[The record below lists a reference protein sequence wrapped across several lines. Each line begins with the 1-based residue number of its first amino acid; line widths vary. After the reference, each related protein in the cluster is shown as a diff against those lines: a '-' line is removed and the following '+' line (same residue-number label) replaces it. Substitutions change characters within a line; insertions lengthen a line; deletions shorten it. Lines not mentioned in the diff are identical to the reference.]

1 MKNQNIFYI
10 LRKILELKE
19 IILLHSLTSRIV
31 FVGSIVSVNL
41 VCLSGLLLSASNS
54 MISSFEWN
62 AHRQKITEIVSETLS
77 DLREAQAEERGY
89 LLTTDP
95 SFAKDFDDRVASA
108 LAKVNMLEQLVQDN
122 PIQHERA
129 QSLQIATNERLDTLT
144 KQIALARQ
152 GRFDE
157 ARSRVI
163 IGQGRVNMAIIAQKA
178 DEIRQTEQELLI
190 AREATARAHVT
201 WNRNLVIGG
210 CLIIVLLVNGL
221 LYFVL
226 NGMRR
231 SVSQIVRAMSDFGN
245 GNRTVRVDDQMGC
258 TEFDM
263 LAQGYNTMAER
274 LDAAMQSQEASDY
287 KLLKANTELKR
298 NNEAM
303 ELLGEMAHR
312 LQAARTS
319 DELSAIIC
327 AFVPRVLPGIPGA
340 LYTHNHTTNQ
350 LERIAHW
357 GSSTPVGCEGLHPS
371 SCWALRLGQSHSVN
385 TPGGDVSCQH
395 VDSNVSIY
403 HCEPLFASG
412 EVVGL
417 LYLQSH
423 VAEENR
429 FRLVALVENIASALV
444 NQNLQ
449 KDLLEQTIHDPLT
462 GLYNRRYMEET
473 LNAEIATASRNNTAL
488 GLIMADI
495 DHFKHINDEFGH
507 DAGDMVLRT
516 IANEIQN
523 SFRSNDIV
531 CRFGG
536 EEFLII
542 TTSHPLNTLI
552 QRVENLR
559 ASLSRLEL
567 HYNGRVLGKTT
578 MSFGV
583 AMWDKSLPTET
594 TAIIRKADAALYQA
608 KKDGRDRIVV
618 G

>member
-1 MKNQNIFYI
+1 M
-10 LRKILELKE
+10 
-19 IILLHSLTSRIV
+19 LHSLTSRIV

-41 VCLSGLLLSASNS
+41 ICLSGLLLSASNS
-54 MISSFEWN
+54 MIASFEWN
-62 AHRQKITEIVSETLS
+62 SHKQKITEIVSETLS

-108 LAKVNMLEQLVQDN
+108 LSKVNILEQLVQDN
-122 PIQHERA
+122 PVQHERA
-129 QSLQIATNERLDTLT
+129 QSLQIATNERIDTLT

-157 ARSRVI
+157 ARSRVV
-163 IGQGRVNMAIIAQKA
+163 IGQGRVDMAIIVQKA

-190 AREATARAHVT
+190 AREATARAHVN
-201 WNRNLVIGG
+201 WNRKLVIGG

-221 LYFVL
+221 LFIVL

-231 SVSQIVRAMSDFGN
+231 SISLIVHAMSDFGN
-245 GNRTVRVDDQMGC
+245 GNRTVRVNEQMGC

-263 LAQGYNTMAER
+263 LAQGYNTMADR
-274 LDAAMQSQEASDY
+274 LDAAMQAQEASDL
-287 KLLKANTELKR
+287 KLHKANTELKR

-319 DELSAIIC
+319 EELAAIIC

-340 LYTHNHTTNQ
+340 LYTHNHATNQ
-350 LERIAHW
+350 LERIAQW
-357 GSSTPVGCEGLHPS
+357 GNASVGCDSLLPS
-371 SCWALRLGQSHSVN
+371 DCWALRLGQSHSVS
-385 TPGGDVSCQH
+385 TPGGDVTCQH
-395 VDSNVSIY
+395 VACDVSTY

-417 LYLQSH
+417 LYLQST
-423 VAEENR
+423 VEEENR

-449 KDLLEQTIHDPLT
+449 KDLRDQTIHDPLT
-462 GLYNRRYMEET
+462 GLFNRRYMEES
-473 LNAEIATASRNNTAL
+473 LKAEIATATRDDTAL

-516 IANEIQN
+516 IACEIQN
-523 SFRSNDIV
+523 SFRSHDIV

-542 TTSHPLNTLI
+542 TTSHPLETLI
-552 QRVENLR
+552 QRTESLR
-559 ASLSRLEL
+559 SSLSKLEL
-567 HYNGRVLGKTT
+567 HYNGQPLGKTT
-578 MSFGV
+578 MSFGI
-583 AMWDKSLPTET
+583 AMWDKALHH
-594 TAIIRKADAALYQA
+594 TASDIIRQADAALYQA
-608 KKDGRDRIVV
+608 KKDGRNRIVV
-618 G
+618 A

>member
-1 MKNQNIFYI
+1 MREILYLKENIF
-10 LRKILELKE
+10 
-19 IILLHSLTSRIV
+19 LHSLTSRIV
-31 FVGSIVSVNL
+31 FVGSIVSINL
-41 VCLSGLLLSASNS
+41 VCLSGLLLSASNN
-54 MISSFEWN
+54 MIASFEWN
-62 AHRQKITEIVSETLS
+62 AHRQKITEVVSETLS

-89 LLTTDP
+89 LLTTDA
-95 SFAKDFDDRVASA
+95 SFVKDFDDRVASA
-108 LAKVNMLEQLVQDN
+108 LSKVNMLEQLVQDN

-129 QSLQIATNERLDTLT
+129 QSLQIATNERIDTLT
-144 KQIALARQ
+144 KQITLARQ
-152 GRFDE
+152 GHFDE

-163 IGQGRVNMAIIAQKA
+163 VGQGRVDMAIIVQKA
-178 DEIRQTEQELLI
+178 DEIRETERELLI
-190 AREATARAHVT
+190 AREATAKAHVD
-201 WNRNLVIGG
+201 WNRKLVIGG

-221 LYFVL
+221 LFVVL

-231 SVSQIVRAMSDFGN
+231 SVSQIGRAMSDFGN
-245 GNRTVRVDDQMGC
+245 GNRAVRVDEKMGC

-263 LAQGYNTMAER
+263 LAQGYNTMAAR
-274 LDAAMQSQEASDY
+274 LDAAMQAQEASDH

-319 DELSAIIC
+319 AELSAIIC
-327 AFVPRVLPGIPGA
+327 AFVPRVLPNIPGA

-350 LERIAHW
+350 LERIAQW
-357 GSSTPVGCEGLHPS
+357 GDMPVGCNDLHPS
-371 SCWALRLGQSHSVN
+371 SCWALRLGQSHSVSA
-385 TPGGDVSCQH
+385 PGGDVVCQH
-395 VDSNVSIY
+395 VDSDVSIY

-423 VAEENR
+423 VEEENR

-449 KDLLEQTIHDPLT
+449 KNLLEQTIHDPLT
-462 GLYNRRYMEET
+462 GLYNRRHMEEA
-473 LNAEIATASRNNTAL
+473 LNAEITTASRNSTAL

-542 TTSHPLNTLI
+542 TTAHPINALV
-552 QRVENLR
+552 QRVESLR
-559 ASLSRLEL
+559 DSLSRLEP
-567 HYNGRVLGKTT
+567 HYNGLALGKIT
-578 MSFGV
+578 MSFGI
-583 AMWDKSLPTET
+583 AMWDKSLPPET
-594 TAIIRKADAALYQA
+594 SALIRKADAALYQA
-608 KKDGRDRIVV
+608 KKDGRDRIVI

>member
-1 MKNQNIFYI
+1 M
-10 LRKILELKE
+10 
-19 IILLHSLTSRIV
+19 LHSLTSRIV

-54 MISSFEWN
+54 MIASFEWN
-62 AHRQKITEIVSETLS
+62 THRQKITEVVSETLS

-108 LAKVNMLEQLVQDN
+108 LSKVNMLEQLVQDN
-122 PIQHERA
+122 PVQHERA
-129 QSLQIATNERLDTLT
+129 QSLQIATNERIDTLT

-157 ARSRVI
+157 ARSRVV
-163 IGQGRVNMAIIAQKA
+163 IGQGRVDMAIIAQKA

-190 AREATARAHVT
+190 TREATAKAHVS
-201 WNRNLVIGG
+201 WNRKLVIGG

-221 LYFVL
+221 LYIVL

-245 GNRTVRVDDQMGC
+245 GNRTVRVDDKMGC

-274 LDAAMQSQEASDY
+274 LDAAMQAQEASDQ

-350 LERIAHW
+350 LERIAQW
-357 GSSTPVGCEGLHPS
+357 GAPSVGCEGLHPS
-371 SCWALRLGQSHSVN
+371 SC
-385 TPGGDVSCQH
+385 
-395 VDSNVSIY
+395 
-403 HCEPLFASG
+403 
-412 EVVGL
+412 
-417 LYLQSH
+417 
-423 VAEENR
+423 
-429 FRLVALVENIASALV
+429 
-444 NQNLQ
+444 
-449 KDLLEQTIHDPLT
+449 
-462 GLYNRRYMEET
+462 
-473 LNAEIATASRNNTAL
+473 
-488 GLIMADI
+488 
-495 DHFKHINDEFGH
+495 
-507 DAGDMVLRT
+507 
-516 IANEIQN
+516 
-523 SFRSNDIV
+523 
-531 CRFGG
+531 
-536 EEFLII
+536 
-542 TTSHPLNTLI
+542 
-552 QRVENLR
+552 
-559 ASLSRLEL
+559 
-567 HYNGRVLGKTT
+567 
-578 MSFGV
+578 
-583 AMWDKSLPTET
+583 
-594 TAIIRKADAALYQA
+594 
-608 KKDGRDRIVV
+608 
-618 G
+618 

>member
-1 MKNQNIFYI
+1 M
-10 LRKILELKE
+10 
-19 IILLHSLTSRIV
+19 LHSLTSRIV
-31 FVGSIVSVNL
+31 FVGAIVSVNL

-54 MISSFEWN
+54 MIATFEWN

-95 SFAKDFDDRVASA
+95 SFARNFDDRVASA
-108 LAKVNMLEQLVQDN
+108 LAKVNQLEQLSQDN

-157 ARSRVI
+157 ARSRVVL
-163 IGQGRVNMAIIAQKA
+163 GQGRVDMAIIDQKA
-178 DEIRQTEQELLI
+178 NEIRQTEQELLI
-190 AREATARAHVT
+190 AREATAKAHAR
-201 WNRNLVIGG
+201 WNRKLVVGG

-221 LYFVL
+221 LYIVL

-231 SVSQIVRAMSDFGN
+231 SVRQIVRAMSDFGN

-274 LDAAMQSQEASDY
+274 LDAAMQAQEASDQ
-287 KLLKANTELKR
+287 KLLRANAELKR

-319 DELSAIIC
+319 SELSAIIC

-340 LYTHNHTTNQ
+340 LYTHNHTTGQ
-350 LERIAHW
+350 LERIAQW
-357 GSSTPVGCEGLHPS
+357 GVIPVGCDELHPS
-371 SCWALRLGQSHSVN
+371 SCWALRLGQSHSVSS
-385 TPGGDVSCQH
+385 PGGDVICQH
-395 VDSNVSIY
+395 VGSDVSIY

-423 VAEENR
+423 VEEENR

-449 KDLLEQTIHDPLT
+449 KDLLEQTVHDPLT

-473 LNAEIATASRNNTAL
+473 LNAEMTTASRNNTAL

-531 CRFGG
+531 CRYGG

-542 TTSHPLNTLI
+542 TTSHPLDTLVT
-552 QRVENLR
+552 RVENLR

-567 HYNGRVLGKTT
+567 HYNGHALGKTT
-578 MSFGV
+578 MSFGI
-583 AMWDKSLPTET
+583 AMWDKSLPAET
-594 TAIIRKADAALYQA
+594 SAIIRKADAALYQA

>member
-1 MKNQNIFYI
+1 M
-10 LRKILELKE
+10 
-19 IILLHSLTSRIV
+19 LHSLTSRIV
-31 FVGSIVSVNL
+31 FVGSIVSINL
-41 VCLSGLLLSASNS
+41 ICLSGLLLSASNS
-54 MISSFEWN
+54 MIASFEWN
-62 AHRQKITEIVSETLS
+62 SHKQKITEIVSETLS
-77 DLREAQAEERGY
+77 DLREAQAEERGF
-89 LLTTDP
+89 LLTTDA

-108 LAKVNMLEQLVQDN
+108 LAKVNLLEQLVQDN

-129 QSLQIATNERLDTLT
+129 QSLQIATNQRIDTLT
-144 KQIALARQ
+144 KQITLARQ
-152 GRFDE
+152 GRFE
-157 ARSRVI
+157 ESRSRVVL
-163 IGQGRVNMAIIAQKA
+163 GQGRVDMAIIVQKA

-190 AREATARAHVT
+190 AREATAKAHVS
-201 WNRNLVIGG
+201 WNRKLVIGG
-210 CLIIVLLVNGL
+210 CLIIVILINGL
-221 LYFVL
+221 LYVVL

-231 SVSQIVRAMSDFGN
+231 SVRQIARAMSDFGN
-245 GNRTVRVDDQMGC
+245 GNRTVRVDDHMGC

-263 LAQGYNTMAER
+263 LAQGYNTMAAR
-274 LDAAMQSQEASDY
+274 LDAAMQAQEASDD
-287 KLLKANTELKR
+287 KLLKANAELKR

-319 DELSAIIC
+319 SELSAIIC

-340 LYTHNHTTNQ
+340 LYTHNHINNQ
-350 LERIAHW
+350 LERIAQW
-357 GSSTPVGCEGLHPS
+357 GTPPVGCDSLLPNA
-371 SCWALRLGQSHSVN
+371 CWALRLGQSHSVSA
-385 TPGGDVSCQH
+385 PGGDVVCQH
-395 VDSNVSIY
+395 VASDVNAY

-417 LYLQSH
+417 LYLQSN
-423 VAEENR
+423 VEEENR

-449 KDLLEQTIHDPLT
+449 KDLREQTIHDPLT

-473 LNAEIATASRNNTAL
+473 LNTELSMASKNNTTL

-531 CRFGG
+531 CRYGG

-542 TTSHPLNTLI
+542 TTSHPLDTLI
-552 QRVENLR
+552 PRVENLR
-559 ASLSRLEL
+559 NTLSKLDL
-567 HYNGRVLGKTT
+567 YYNGQPLGKTT
-578 MSFGV
+578 MSFGI
-583 AMWDKSLPTET
+583 AMWDKSLSTDT
-594 TAIIRKADAALYQA
+594 SAIIRKADTALYQA
-608 KKDGRDRIVV
+608 KKNGRDRIVI

>member
-1 MKNQNIFYI
+1 M
-10 LRKILELKE
+10 
-19 IILLHSLTSRIV
+19 LHSLTSRIV
-31 FVGSIVSVNL
+31 FVGAIVSVNL

-54 MISSFEWN
+54 MIATFEWN

-95 SFAKDFDDRVASA
+95 SFARNFDDRVASA
-108 LAKVNMLEQLVQDN
+108 LAKVNQLEQLSQDN

-157 ARSRVI
+157 ARSRVVL
-163 IGQGRVNMAIIAQKA
+163 GQGRVDMAIIDQKA
-178 DEIRQTEQELLI
+178 NEIRQTEQELLI
-190 AREATARAHVT
+190 EREATAKAHAR
-201 WNRNLVIGG
+201 WNRKLVVGG

-221 LYFVL
+221 LYIVL

-231 SVSQIVRAMSDFGN
+231 SVRQIVRAMSDFGN

-274 LDAAMQSQEASDY
+274 LDAAMQAQEASDQ
-287 KLLKANTELKR
+287 KLLRANAELKR

-319 DELSAIIC
+319 SELSAIIC

-340 LYTHNHTTNQ
+340 LYTHNHTTGQ
-350 LERIAHW
+350 LERIAQW
-357 GSSTPVGCEGLHPS
+357 GVIPVGCDELHPS
-371 SCWALRLGQSHSVN
+371 SCWALRLGQSHSVSS
-385 TPGGDVSCQH
+385 PGGDVICQH
-395 VDSNVSIY
+395 VGSDVSIY

-423 VAEENR
+423 VEEENR

-449 KDLLEQTIHDPLT
+449 KDLLEQTVHDPLT

-473 LNAEIATASRNNTAL
+473 LNAEMTTASRNNTAL

-531 CRFGG
+531 CRYGG

-542 TTSHPLNTLI
+542 TTSHPLDTLVT
-552 QRVENLR
+552 RVENLR

-567 HYNGRVLGKTT
+567 HYNGHALGKTT
-578 MSFGV
+578 MSFGI
-583 AMWDKSLPTET
+583 AMWDKSLPAET
-594 TAIIRKADAALYQA
+594 SAIIRKADAALYQA

>member
-1 MKNQNIFYI
+1 M
-10 LRKILELKE
+10 
-19 IILLHSLTSRIV
+19 LHSLTSRIV

-54 MISSFEWN
+54 MIASFEWN
-62 AHRQKITEIVSETLS
+62 THSQKITEIVSETLS

-95 SFAKDFDDRVASA
+95 SFAKDFDDRVAAA
-108 LAKVNMLEQLVQDN
+108 LSKVNMLEQLVQDN
-122 PIQHERA
+122 PVQHERA
-129 QSLQIATNERLDTLT
+129 QSLQIATNERIDTLT

-152 GRFDE
+152 GRFEE

-163 IGQGRVNMAIIAQKA
+163 LGQGRVDMAIIVQKA
-178 DEIRQTEQELLI
+178 EEIRQTEQEQLI
-190 AREATARAHVT
+190 AREATAKAHVS
-201 WNRNLVIGG
+201 WNRKLVLGG

-221 LYFVL
+221 LYLVL

-231 SVSQIVRAMSDFGN
+231 SVSLIVRAMADFGN
-245 GNRTVRVDDQMGC
+245 GNRAARVDDKMGC

-274 LDAAMQSQEASDY
+274 MDAAMQAQEASDH
-287 KLLKANTELKR
+287 KLLQANAELKR

-319 DELSAIIC
+319 TELSAIIC
-327 AFVPRVLPGIPGA
+327 AFVPRVLPNIPGA
-340 LYTHNHTTNQ
+340 LYTYNHTTNQ
-350 LERIAHW
+350 LERIAQW
-357 GSSTPVGCEGLHPS
+357 GAIAVGCDVLHPS
-371 SCWALRLGQSHSVN
+371 SCWALRLGQSHAVS
-385 TPGGDVSCQH
+385 TSGGDVVCQH
-395 VDSNVSIY
+395 VGKDVSIY

-417 LYLQSH
+417 LYLQSL

-449 KDLLEQTIHDPLT
+449 KNLLEQTIHDPLT
-462 GLYNRRYMEET
+462 GLYNRRHMEES

-523 SFRSNDIV
+523 SFRSDDIV

-542 TTSHPLNTLI
+542 TASHPLDALV
-552 QRVENLR
+552 QRVESLR
-559 ASLSRLEL
+559 DNLSRLEL
-567 HYNGRVLGKTT
+567 HYNGRTLGKIT
-578 MSFGV
+578 MSFGI
-583 AMWDKSLPTET
+583 AMWDKSLPAET
-594 TAIIRKADAALYQA
+594 AAIIRKADTALYQA
-608 KKDGRDRIVV
+608 KKDGRDRIIIA
-618 G
+618 